1 VSRVHARRADADRV
15 PAAARCARRAWRA
28 MGLGLALMVW
38 ACNPRDEAPAPQP
51 VYPAGTVL
59 AVDGV
64 PVSGAEVDRWAAV
77 TRAIEPD
84 KVQAHWRRLA
94 LANIVLPLRTS
105 ESLDPEGRRAAFAH
119 AERLRGLATEVGRI
133 PDDADVHDIAV
144 GNWAQVGLID
154 WEVARALAVGAWSDV
169 YETPGGWAFLRLLE
183 EPDVAPEADLGSQAT
198 LRFERVHVF
207 YLAPEG
213 LRTLIDEALRTLPIE
228 VVDPEWEPFVPPVY
242 LQHAVQR
249 TP

>member
-1 VSRVHARRADADRV
+1 MSGARRATGV
-15 PAAARCARRAWRA
+15 C
-28 MGLGLALMVW
+28 LALLAW
-38 ACNPRDEAPAPQP
+38 ACERTAEAPAPPP

-64 PVSGAEVDRWAAV
+64 PVSQAEVDRWAAV
-77 TRAIEPD
+77 TAAIEPD

-94 LANIVLPLRTS
+94 LANVVLPLRTS

-119 AERLRGLATEVGRI
+119 AQRLRGLATELDRI
-133 PDDADVHDIAV
+133 PDDAEVHDV
-144 GNWAQVGLID
+144 GFGTWAQVGLVD
-154 WEVARALAVGAWSDV
+154 WEVARGLEVGEWSDV

-183 EPDVAPEADLGSQAT
+183 RPDVAPEADLGSQAV

-213 LRTLIDEALRTLPIE
+213 LRTLVDEALRSLPIE
-228 VVDPEWEPFVPPVY
+228 IVDPAWEPLVPPIY
-242 LQHAVQR
+242 LQHTVQR

>member
-1 VSRVHARRADADRV
+1 MSPGQARRLIADRA
-15 PAAARCARRAWRA
+15 PAGARCASRAWRA
-28 MGLGLALMVW
+28 TGLCLALIVW
-38 ACNPRDEAPAPQP
+38 ACTPWDEVPATPP

-64 PVSGAEVDRWAAV
+64 PVSKAEVDRWAAV

-94 LANIVLPLRTS
+94 LSNIVLPLRTS

-119 AERLRGLATEVGRI
+119 AERLRGLATELGRI

-183 EPDVAPEADLGSQAT
+183 QPDVAPEADLGSQAA

-213 LRTLIDEALRTLPIE
+213 LRTLIEDALRKLPIE
-228 VVDPEWEPFVPPVY
+228 VVDPEWEPLVPPIY
-242 LQHAVQR
+242 LQKAVQR